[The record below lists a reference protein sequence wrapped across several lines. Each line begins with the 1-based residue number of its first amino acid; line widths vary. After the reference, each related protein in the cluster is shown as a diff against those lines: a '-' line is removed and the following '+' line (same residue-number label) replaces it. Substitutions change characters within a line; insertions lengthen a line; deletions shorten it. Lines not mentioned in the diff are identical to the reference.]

1 MAGSYNHATNDDGSL
16 RDPLDMRTMLEN
28 AGACYEAIEEM
39 YGMIWF
45 LASYVKNLTADTK
58 LDGSPH
64 TIEGIVKNAEKA
76 YKIGI
81 ERSPT
86 DRPAMY

>member
-1 MAGSYNHATNDDGSL
+1 MAGSYKHCVDGAGKL
-16 RDPLDMRTMLEN
+16 WDPRTLNRQLEN
-28 AGACYEAIEEM
+28 GGDVYEAVEEM

-45 LASYVKNLTADTK
+45 LASYVKNLTEDQK
-58 LDGSPH
+58 LDGSDY
-64 TIEGIVKNAEKA
+64 TIKSIVDNAEKA

-86 DRPAMY
+86 DRPAMF